1 MHHNKFIFKIL
12 IGLSFWLI
20 GFLIGYYSNADK
32 SIKPDISS
40 KEKIEF
46 AISPDSISL
55 GLFNI
60 DNIFWNILIN
70 NLNVAFFVSIVGF
83 LTGGLITM
91 LIFIWNGIIVG
102 IIIRNAILMK
112 MTTEFI
118 LYGFVYH
125 GPIEVFALLW
135 FGTIG
140 LDGFLFYK
148 TVFSK
153 NRILLPSLTR
163 SKFLIIPFGLLI
175 ISAYIEFLLF

>member
-1 MHHNKFIFKIL
+1 MCIRDRL

-20 GFLIGYYSNADK
+20 GFLIGYYSNTDK
-32 SIKPDISS
+32 SIKPDIYRN
-40 KEKIEF
+40 EKIEF
-46 AISPDSISL
+46 AMSPKSISF
-55 GLFNI
+55 GLVNI
-60 DNIFWNILIN
+60 DNIFWNIVIN

-83 LTGGLITM
+83 LTGGIITI

-112 MTTEFI
+112 MTTKFI

-153 NRILLPSLTR
+153 NIFLLPSLTR
-163 SKFLIIPFGLLI
+163 SKFLIIPLGLLL
-175 ISAYIEFLLF
+175 ISAYLEFLLF